1 MQKPQRLP
9 EVLGDY
15 AHRQVAR
22 FHMPGHK
29 GRGMGGFFRPEL
41 IRYDITEL
49 SFSDDLHAP
58 EAAIAQAQEECA
70 ACYGAFHTFFL
81 VNGATAGLHALLLS
95 LPRGANI
102 LIGRDCHKSVL
113 SGAALAGHCCRF
125 VQPAYAE
132 GFGMWGCVTPEA
144 LEQALC
150 EAPADAVLVTSPNYY
165 GLCADIPALAIIA
178 HRHGALLFV
187 DAAHGAHFPFSDALP
202 QSPAGYADGWVNSAH
217 KTLNALGQAA
227 LLHISNTLPVFKVQR
242 ALTLIETSSPSYLLL
257 VSLDWARYT
266 AGLYRAWTD
275 TATACSA
282 LSQKIGC
289 ILGLATLPRS
299 LIGSAGIKDMDTAR
313 IVIDV
318 SGRGITGYAAQHALE
333 EMDVFVEM
341 ADTRRI
347 VCICTPSDDP
357 VWYEMLLNALSA
369 LPYGTEA
376 PAPQPAVYP
385 PMPRVMPLDE
395 AVRAGVEQRPLQE
408 SVGCVAADAAGVYP
422 PGIPLWTPGE
432 RITAESVAFLEAQ
445 RALGASLFGVH
456 SNQIVVVRAE

>member
-1 MQKPQRLP
+1 MHKPRRLP

-29 GRGMGGFFRPEL
+29 GRGMGGFSRQEL

-95 LPRGANI
+95 LPRGAHI
-102 LIGRDCHKSVL
+102 LVGRDCHKSVL
-113 SGAALAGHCCRF
+113 SGAALAGHSCRF
-125 VQPAYAE
+125 MQPAYVACS
-132 GFGMWGCVTPEA
+132 GMWGCVTPET

-150 EAPADAVLVTSPNYY
+150 ESPAAAVLITSPNYY
-165 GLCADIPALAIIA
+165 GLCADIPALAAIA

-227 LLHISNTLPVFKVQR
+227 LLHISDTLQVFKVQR

-266 AGLYRAWTD
+266 AGLHRAWTD
-275 TATACSA
+275 AATACSA
-282 LSQKIGC
+282 LSQEIEG
-289 ILGLATLPRS
+289 ILGLSTLPRT
-299 LIGSAGIKDMDTAR
+299 LIGSAGITDMDLTR
-313 IVIDV
+313 VVIDV
-318 SGRGITGYAAQHALE
+318 SGRGITGYAAQRALE
-333 EMDVFVEM
+333 AMDVFVEM

-357 VWYEMLLNALSA
+357 AWYTLLLKALSA
-369 LPYGTEA
+369 LPYGIEV
-376 PAPQPAVYP
+376 PVSQPDVYP
-385 PMPRVMPLDE
+385 PMPRVMPLAE
-395 AVRAGVEQRPLQE
+395 AVRASVEQKLLSE
-408 SVGCVAADAAGVYP
+408 SVGCIAADAAGVYP

-432 RITAESVAFLEAQ
+432 RITTEGVAFLEIQ
-445 RALGASLFGVH
+445 QALGASLFGVH
-456 SNQIVVVRAE
+456 RNQVVVVRAE